1 MNHSIPDL
9 VNWDE
14 AFVIVAGDD
23 VYPALSANTLHV
35 WSHENE
41 AVDFVSHESIDGV
54 NVGAID
60 CPAGLLELL
69 SDLKGEGCEVLS
81 VDGAKLPPTEAIDS
95 LQSVVTN
102 S

>member
-1 MNHSIPDL
+1 MNYSIPDL
-9 VNWDE
+9 ANWDE

-23 VYPALSANTLHV
+23 VYPALTTNTLHV
-35 WSHENE
+35 WSNENE
-41 AVDFVSHESIDGV
+41 AIDFVSGESFEGV

-69 SDLKGEGCEVLS
+69 SDLESEGCEELS
-81 VDGAKLPPTEAIDS
+81 VDGAQLPLTEAIHS